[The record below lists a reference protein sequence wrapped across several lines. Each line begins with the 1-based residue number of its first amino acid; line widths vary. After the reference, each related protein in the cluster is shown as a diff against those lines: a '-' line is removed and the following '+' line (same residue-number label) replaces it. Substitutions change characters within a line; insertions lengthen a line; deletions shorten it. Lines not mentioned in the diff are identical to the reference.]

1 MSAVPE
7 MINEQYAGKY
17 TWKQITGDKKRLKP
31 ANPVQLSPG
40 LSKHPLVRPDG
51 TVKEAI
57 TPVDVLECYWDLFR
71 NDIEELLAE
80 QGLQSNCPSIGRSPC
95 RLH

>member
-51 TVKEAI
+51 TVEWDSLSAKNAKLAI
-57 TPVDVLECYWDLFR
+57 DILIDINNERRYGAFR
-71 NDIEELLAE
+71 TAIAHFPLSH
-80 QGLQSNCPSIGRSPC
+80 Q
-95 RLH
+95 